1 MHKLAKNKL
10 WLVLFIGANL
20 FLIFLQIYKNS
31 IFVEKA
37 YAQQRLEREKKQLI
51 KCKAHLI
58 AELHAQ
64 QAHAKIK
71 QFAMTQLGMCK
82 IELKQI
88 RKLEQAKNEN

>member
-10 WLVLFIGANL
+10 WLVLFVGTNL
-20 FLIFLQIYKNS
+20 LLILLQIYKNS

-51 KCKAHLI
+51 KHKSQLI
-58 AELHAQ
+58 SELHAQ
-64 QAHAKIK
+64 QAHDKIK
-71 QFAMTQLGMCK
+71 QFAVTQLGMRK

-88 RKLEQAKNEN
+88 QKLEQA